1 MKTGK
6 IMASHMNKDE
16 SLSEYRTRVLDSKSK
31 SFCGAKWYNAT
42 TWLGSGTT
50 ASCHHPPAHKIPLEE
65 VAEDYT
71 AIHNTKHKKAMRKMM
86 QDGERPLE
94 CEYCW
99 KIEDIGRDNIS
110 DRVFKSV
117 IHTEKDLEDAYTKD
131 WKDSVSLRT
140 FEIAFDRTCNL
151 ACSYCNASFS
161 TSWARD
167 IKQNGP
173 YQNLVSDGAGAFEQD
188 GSWTEPFGKDQT
200 NPYIDAFWKWWDN
213 GLADTLKELRITGG
227 EPLMSPE
234 TWRLLD
240 WFEKQDSEMAFAINT
255 NLIAKDETIDRLIEK
270 SKNIKSFSVYTSC
283 ESSAKHAEYIRDG
296 FDYEVWR
303 KNLIRLLTE
312 GNIKGLNVMMTINSL
327 CLFDITEFLDDIYS
341 IKQMTNS
348 KTPTVSLNLLRFP
361 SFQSPLAL
369 PDHIKNYCREKLS
382 AWYENVKDR
391 PLWHDFEKA
400 SIERLI
406 DYLDIVE
413 APHRRT
419 SNKITLWRDFKT
431 FYSQYDQR
439 RNKNLIE
446 TFPEILKDWYETIP
460 STILKEKT
468 SLISGD
474 STRQYINDED
484 LMRIA
489 QEEGWILT
497 PDSSNIGEPLG
508 KYD

>member
-1 MKTGK
+1 MTHFK
-6 IMASHMNKDE
+6 NKEE
-16 SLSEYRTRVLDSKSK
+16 SLAEYRNRVLDSKSK

-86 QDGERPLE
+86 QNGERPLE

-110 DRVFKSV
+110 DRVFKS
-117 IHTEKDLEDAYTKD
+117 IIYSEEELEQAYKAD
-131 WKDSVSLRT
+131 WKDNASLRT

-188 GSWTEPFGKDQT
+188 GSWTEPFGKDQN
-200 NPYIDAFWKWWDN
+200 NPYIDAFWKWWNN
-213 GLADTLKELRITGG
+213 GLADNLRELRITGG

-234 TWRLLD
+234 TWKLLD
-240 WFEKQDSEMAFAINT
+240 WFSSQNSDIAFAINS
-255 NLIAKDETIDRLIEK
+255 NLIAKEEIIDKLISK
-270 SKNIKSFSVYTSC
+270 SQWIKNFSLYTSC
-283 ESSAKHAEYIRDG
+283 ETTGSHAEYIRDG
-296 FDYEVWR
+296 FEYKLW
-303 KNLIRLLTE
+303 KNNLIRLITE
-312 GNIKGLNVMMTINSL
+312 GNFDKLNIMMTINSL
-327 CLFDITEFLDDIYS
+327 CLFNITEFMDEMYE
-341 IKQMTNS
+341 IKQMTN
-348 KTPTVSLNLLRFP
+348 TNVPTLSLNLLRFP

-369 PDHIKNYCREKLS
+369 PDHIKNHCRDKLQT
-382 AWYENVKDR
+382 WYNRVKEN
-391 PLWHDFEKA
+391 PLWNDFERA

-406 DYLDIVE
+406 DYLDIVD

-431 FYSQYDQR
+431 FYDQYDRR
-439 RNKNLIE
+439 RNKNLVE
-446 TFPEILKDWYETIP
+446 TFPEILKSWYETIP
-460 STILKEKT
+460 ETVLSEKT
-468 SLISGD
+468 TLINGD
-474 STRQYINDED
+474 STKQYINDED
-484 LMRIA
+484 LLRIA
-489 QEEGWILT
+489 KEEGWILS
-497 PDSSNIGEPLG
+497 PDSSNIGDPLG
-508 KYD
+508 KYDG